1 MKSENESEFAMKKR
15 KKTDEELEKKK
26 KKKKAKLFYFFS
38 LSFSPAAHARSN
50 FRAMERPLDLPDL
63 FSSSTAAA
71 SSCGGN
77 SSDKRRL
84 LPPRAGGAIA
94 ADADGRLYVVRADGG
109 ISCGDIRDE
118 LLLDG
123 KVRESVLR
131 VYGVGG
137 DWKEREAEK
146 RSE

>member
-1 MKSENESEFAMKKR
+1 
-15 KKTDEELEKKK
+15 
-26 KKKKAKLFYFFS
+26 
-38 LSFSPAAHARSN
+38 
-50 FRAMERPLDLPDL
+50 MERPLDLPDL

-71 SSCGGN
+71 SSDA
-77 SSDKRRL
+77 SSFGRGSSNNRRL

-123 KVRESVLR
+123 KVRGRASRE
-131 VYGVGG
+131 G
-137 DWKEREAEK
+137 ERLGRKGSRE

>member
-1 MKSENESEFAMKKR
+1 
-15 KKTDEELEKKK
+15 
-26 KKKKAKLFYFFS
+26 
-38 LSFSPAAHARSN
+38 
-50 FRAMERPLDLPDL
+50 MERPLDLPDL

-71 SSCGGN
+71 SC
-77 SSDKRRL
+77 SSNNRRRL

-123 KVRESVLR
+123 KVRRHMSRENGS
-131 VYGVGG
+131 
-137 DWKEREAEK
+137 DWKRGAE
-146 RSE
+146 RSEARVIVSSQAIDGIKKTECSPSVVDLN

>member
-1 MKSENESEFAMKKR
+1 
-15 KKTDEELEKKK
+15 
-26 KKKKAKLFYFFS
+26 
-38 LSFSPAAHARSN
+38 
-50 FRAMERPLDLPDL
+50 MERPLDLPDL

-71 SSCGGN
+71 SSDA
-77 SSDKRRL
+77 SSFGRGSSNNRRL

>member
-1 MKSENESEFAMKKR
+1 
-15 KKTDEELEKKK
+15 
-26 KKKKAKLFYFFS
+26 
-38 LSFSPAAHARSN
+38 
-50 FRAMERPLDLPDL
+50 MERPLDLPDL

-71 SSCGGN
+71 SSSSEASSSN
-77 SSDKRRL
+77 SRRLL

-123 KVRESVLR
+123 KVRR
-131 VYGVGG
+131 HI
-137 DWKEREAEK
+137 
-146 RSE
+146 